1 MIRNSIYTGIF
12 SILLCLFSYDN
23 ILAQCTNL
31 TSGGTVGSDQTVCG
45 SYNPANITNL
55 VYPTGGTGTLQY
67 QWQSSP
73 NNSTWTNISGATLE
87 SYDPSTISATTYY
100 HRLAR
105 RSGCTTYDGTSNTV
119 TKTVNPLP
127 AATITAG
134 GPTTFCSPGSVVL
147 TANSVAGTTY
157 QWKKNGVVISGATLQ
172 TYTATAT
179 GNYTVTK
186 TVTAT
191 GCSAT
196 SLTTV
201 VAAHAPLTTTITA
214 PGFNTCGSSTV
225 IMEVQTGTGYSYQW
239 YENTNLLPNTNNY
252 QLTTGHNGSYSCTLT
267 NTCGSYPSSTYVL
280 NDFQLTQLPYG
291 VIYPNGNTTICT
303 GQSIQ
308 LYEGF
313 QFFSG
318 YQWYKDGFTL
328 VGANSYSYIA
338 TQAGNYAV
346 LITDICPMGGTNSF
360 FSNWI
365 TVTSSG
371 SSIPTP
377 SITAGGPTTFCSGG
391 NVLLT
396 EATGTGWTYQWRNNN
411 TNISGAT
418 NSNYSATST
427 GSYTCSVSNACGT
440 VVSNAIAVTLQPA
453 AVTISVAGQTNI
465 CSGSSVTLTATTA
478 GSGGTYQWKVNGTN
492 ISGATSSSYA
502 ATAQGAYTCSIT
514 NSCGTYNSNSI
525 SITVSGTC
533 NTGLIFDGSND
544 YVKVPNNAAYG
555 IGTGNFTIEAWINLS
570 STVTATY
577 PVVLSHRLATSGFS
591 GFMVYFSG
599 GKLTIQLNGVNR
611 PTYGADLRDNN
622 CHHIAISRSST
633 TAINFYI
640 DGVLAGTST
649 SANYNITTTDFMI
662 IGNDAAD
669 NFSDGFKGKIMEVR
683 FWNLARTQ
691 TQLQSTMNT
700 LLAGN
705 ETGLISYWRLND
717 GTGQVV
723 NDFSTINND
732 GQLGSTTGTDTND
745 PVFGAACAICAPPT
759 ATITA
764 GGTTTFCN
772 GGSVVLSANTGTGLT
787 YQWKV
792 GTSTLVGST
801 NATYTAS
808 SAGSYT
814 CVVTN
819 SCGTTTSNAIVVTVN
834 TLPTASITA
843 AGSTTFCS
851 GGSVALNATTGT
863 GWTYQ
868 WKNNGSS
875 IAGATSSSY
884 TATTA
889 ASYTCAVTNTCG
901 TSTSGAIAITVNSL
915 PTATISSPTTVLCT
929 GASIVITANSGTGLT
944 YQWKLNGVNI
954 SGATL
959 ISYTANG
966 AGSYTCVV
974 SNSCGGTTSNTIA
987 ITALAVPA
995 TPGTITGQSTNLC
1008 GGVTVSYSIA
1018 AVANAT
1024 TYTWTVSS
1032 GATINSGQGTV
1043 GISVHYPTVFTS
1055 GVVTVTA
1062 GNSCGTSAAK
1072 SLAVKGAPSAP
1083 SSITGTATP
1092 CANQT
1097 YAYSTTAVSG
1107 ATSYT
1112 WTAPTGATVVTGQG
1126 TVSVTIHFGTSS
1138 GSVKVKASNTCGT
1151 GSNRSKTV
1159 TISCREGMDFN
1170 SGLAVAVYPNP
1181 SQTAFTFEIN
1191 NSENSTY
1198 DLTITDLTGR
1208 VIETHNRLRSDE
1220 AYSCGENLATGLY
1233 IAIINTS
1240 TEQKIIRLI
1249 KE

>member
-1 MIRNSIYTGIF
+1 MKRINILPGIF
-12 SILLCLFSYDN
+12 VFIICQFISVN
-23 ILAQCTNL
+23 IFAQCNNVTA
-31 TSGGTVGSDQTVCG
+31 GGTIVSDQTVCG
-45 SYNPANITNL
+45 SYNPANITNS

-73 NNSTWTNISGATLE
+73 NNTTWTNISGATLE

-105 RSGCTTYDGTSNTV
+105 RSGCITYDGSSNTV

-127 AATITAG
+127 TATITAG
-134 GPTTFCSPGSVVL
+134 GPITFCGPGSVVL

-157 QWKKNGVVISGATLQ
+157 QWKKNGAAIAGATLQ
-172 TYTATAT
+172 TYTATTT

-186 TVTAT
+186 TITAT

-196 SLTTV
+196 SLTTIV
-201 VAAHAPLTTTITA
+201 TVHASLTTTITA
-214 PGFNTCGSSTV
+214 PGFQVCGASTV
-225 IMEVQTGTGYSYQW
+225 NMEVQSAPGYSYQW
-239 YENTNLLPNTNNY
+239 YEGSNLLPNTNNY
-252 QLTTGHNGSYSCTLT
+252 QLTTGHNGNYSCTIT
-267 NTCGSYPSSTYVL
+267 NLCGSYPSAVYPL
-280 NDFQLTQLPYG
+280 NNSQLNLLPYG
-291 VIYPNGNTTICT
+291 VIYASGSTTICT
-303 GQSIQ
+303 GQSVY

-318 YQWYKDGFTL
+318 YQWYKNGSAIG
-328 VGANSYSYIA
+328 GANSSSYTA
-338 TQAGNYAV
+338 TQAGNYGV
-346 LITDICPMGGTNSF
+346 LITDLCPMGGTISF
-360 FSNWI
+360 YSNWI
-365 TVTSSG
+365 TVISSG
-371 SSIPTP
+371 STLPVP
-377 SITAGGPTTFCSGG
+377 SVTAGGPTTFCSGG
-391 NVLLT
+391 SVLLT
-396 EATGTGWTYQWRNNN
+396 EATGAGWTYQWRNNN
-411 TNISGAT
+411 SNISGAT
-418 NSNYSATST
+418 NPTYSATAT
-427 GSYTCSVSNACGT
+427 GSYTCAVYNTCGVAVS
-440 VVSNAIAVTLQPA
+440 SAIAVAVQPNV
-453 AVTISVAGQTNI
+453 VTISGPGQTNI
-465 CSGSSVTLTATTA
+465 CSGSSAILTATTA
-478 GSGGTYQWKVNGTN
+478 GSGGTYQWKLNGTN
-492 ISGATSSSYA
+492 ISGATASTYA

-514 NSCGTYNSNSI
+514 NSCGTFNSNSI

-533 NTGLIFDGSND
+533 STGLIFDGSND

-570 STVTATY
+570 STVSATY

-599 GKLTIQLNGVNR
+599 GKLTIQMNGVNR
-611 PTYGADLRDNN
+611 PAYGADLRDNL
-622 CHHIAISRSST
+622 CHHIAITRSST
-633 TAINFYI
+633 AAINFYI

-717 GTGQVV
+717 GTGQVA

-764 GGTTTFCN
+764 GGSTTFCS
-772 GGSVVLSANTGTGLT
+772 GSSVVLSANTGTGLT

-819 SCGTTTSNAIVVTVN
+819 SCGTTTSNAIVVIVN

-843 AGSTTFCS
+843 AGATTFCS
-851 GGSVALNATTGT
+851 GGNVVLNATTGT

-868 WKNNGSS
+868 WKKNGSS

-889 ASYTCAVTNTCG
+889 GSYTCAVTNTCG
-901 TSTSGAIAITVNSL
+901 TSTSAAIAVTVNSV

-959 ISYTANG
+959 ISYTATG
-966 AGSYTCVV
+966 AGSYTCLV
-974 SNSCGGTTSNTIA
+974 SNACGGTTSNTIV

-1008 GGVTVSYSIA
+1008 GGVTVSYSIT

-1024 TYTWTVSS
+1024 TYTWTVPS

-1043 GISVHYPTVFTS
+1043 GISVHYPTVFIS
-1055 GVVTVTA
+1055 GIVTVTA
-1062 GNSCGTSAAK
+1062 GNSCGTSATK

-1097 YAYSTTAVSG
+1097 YAYSATAVSG

-1112 WTAPTGATVVTGQG
+1112 WTVPTGATVVTGQG

-1138 GSVKVKASNTCGT
+1138 GSVKVKALNSCGT

-1159 TISCREGMDFN
+1159 TISCREGIDFN
-1170 SGLAVAVYPNP
+1170 TSLAVVAYPNP